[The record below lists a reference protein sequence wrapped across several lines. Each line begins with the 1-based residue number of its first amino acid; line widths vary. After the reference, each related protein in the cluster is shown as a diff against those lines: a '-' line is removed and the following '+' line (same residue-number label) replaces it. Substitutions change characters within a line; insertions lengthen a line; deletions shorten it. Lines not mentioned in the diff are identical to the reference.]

1 MAETKKQRQERLERA
16 KAQKDKLGYVSLKN
30 RVSPDRIRL
39 CMELS
44 GGNSH
49 VLCALLKCTY
59 REFYVLIQHDD
70 ELREL
75 WKDIRESIVSQAEG
89 VMATLM
95 DSKNERM
102 RYDAAKYILDKRG
115 KDLGYGQQQ
124 TQLTVETTP
133 DGVSI
138 KQIFGIPEQ

>member
-16 KAQKDKLGYVSLKN
+16 KAQKEKLGYVSLKN

-49 VLCALLKCTY
+49 VLCALLKCNY
-59 REFYVLIQHDD
+59 REFYVLLEHDD

-75 WKDIRESIVSQAEG
+75 WKEIRRSIVSEAEG
-89 VMATLM
+89 VLATLLG
-95 DSKNERM
+95 SKSEDM
-102 RYDAAKYILDKRG
+102 RFRVAKYILDKRG
-115 KDLGYGQQQ
+115 QGLGYG
-124 TQLTVETTP
+124 E
-133 DGVSI
+133 
-138 KQIFGIPEQ
+138 